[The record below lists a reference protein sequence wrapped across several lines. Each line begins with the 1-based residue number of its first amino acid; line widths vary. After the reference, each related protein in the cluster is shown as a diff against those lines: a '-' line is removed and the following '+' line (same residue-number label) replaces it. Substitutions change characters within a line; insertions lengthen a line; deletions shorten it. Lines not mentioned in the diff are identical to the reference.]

1 MLYKLYFLYFQRRNQ
16 RPTSDMRVVANKI
29 PRASN
34 KTEEFTARYF
44 ARREL
49 KLLSLAQE
57 NRMERCCIRG
67 QGACSWYFTSRASKI
82 PPAAANPRKYR
93 NEVPRRL
100 WPRETIRF
108 AENEYANRKVF
119 DYDWAEYWREIKKRV
134 AYFAKDRKM
143 PRIYR
148 RFAAIFHK
156 VYCSSHPEKKCLD
169 SKKSILRKQ
178 DCKIYTPTII

>member
-1 MLYKLYFLYFQRRNQ
+1 MLYKLYFLYFQRWNQ
-16 RPTSDMRVVANKI
+16 RPTPDMRVVANKI

-49 KLLSLAQE
+49 KLLSSTQE
-57 NRMERCCIRG
+57 NRIERCCIRR

-108 AENEYANRKVF
+108 AENEYASRKVF
-119 DYDWAEYWREIKKRV
+119 DYERVECWREIKKNEL
-134 AYFAKDRKM
+134 RK
-143 PRIYR
+143 I
-148 RFAAIFHK
+148 A
-156 VYCSSHPEKKCLD
+156 KCLEYIG
-169 SKKSILRKQ
+169 SLLQSFTKFIVTSWEEKCLKSILRK
-178 DCKIYTPTII
+178 